1 MPKLNDTQLI
11 ILSTASA
18 RDNRAVLPLPKS
30 LKLSKEETAKLLQGL
45 LRQKLIAEWPAVV
58 HEPIWREKNG
68 KQLTLVISDKGLE
81 TIGVSPEDVEPVEQP
96 EKEKRE
102 KPVPVKSPPVKQ
114 GKKKPDLIL
123 AMLSRA
129 KGATIEQ
136 LQEATDWQAHS
147 VRAVISILR
156 KKGTSIVRSQ
166 GKDGTTLYQVE
177 K

>member
-11 ILSTASA
+11 ILSTAST

-45 LRQKLIAEWPAVV
+45 LRQRLITEWPAVV
-58 HEPIWREKNG
+58 HEPVWREKNG
-68 KQLTLVISDKGLE
+68 KAFTLVISDRGLE
-81 TIGVSPEDVEPVEQP
+81 TIGVSQEEMETVEEP
-96 EKEKRE
+96 EKKKQE
-102 KPVPVKSPPVKQ
+102 KPAPAKSAPAKQ
-114 GKKKPDLIL
+114 GKKKPDIIL

-136 LQEATDWQAHS
+136 LQEATGWQPHS

-156 KKGTSIVRSQ
+156 KKGTPIVRSQ

>member
-11 ILSTASA
+11 ILSTAST

-45 LRQKLIAEWPAVV
+45 LRQRLITEWPAVV
-58 HEPIWREKNG
+58 HEPVWREKNG
-68 KQLTLVISDKGLE
+68 KAFTLVISDKGLE
-81 TIGVSPEDVEPVEQP
+81 TIGVSPEEMETVEQP
-96 EKEKRE
+96 EKEKQE
-102 KPVPVKSPPVKQ
+102 KPAPTKSSVKH
-114 GKKKPDLIL
+114 GKKKPDIIL

-136 LQEATDWQAHS
+136 LQEATGWQPHS

-156 KKGTSIVRSQ
+156 KKGTPIVRSQ